1 MILSCWWRA
10 EVGHGLGSL
19 SCGGLCGGLCCQG
32 AFVAIFGMFH
42 IVCERFAFVPFASA
56 MPSKALGA
64 WRISRGTRCRRARG
78 RILTGFSRG
87 QTHGHRVCTRRIA
100 VVVVCDAQQSH
111 VQVVSSEMTGV

>member
-56 MPSKALGA
+56 MPSKALVA
-64 WRISRGTRCRRARG
+64 LRGFLEVHAAGERVD
-78 RILTGFSRG
+78 GF
-87 QTHGHRVCTRRIA
+87 
-100 VVVVCDAQQSH
+100 
-111 VQVVSSEMTGV
+111 